1 MNRTSSKRAPGPDT
15 AATAAPTRQCT
26 PDGSDANDDRV
37 SALVAPLGG
46 SIHSP
51 EQQSVGYMLCQG
63 HNSEYLANYISE
75 IALWLDMFDSQ
86 RAFGVQVPLLARSTP
101 ALILELYQ
109 EAIRLVGS
117 LLEIRD
123 PSVVPICT
131 ILCVMEMMSVS
142 AQDLCGALISD
153 GTQST
158 LVPLSQLAPSV
169 AIGNPQGV
177 ATLFCASKDPDMY
190 ANYAVYL
197 CSKACGLIASR
208 TQFSELGK
216 TNGCDDSEY
225 TDQWLRLW
233 AELQRCIDERPVD
246 ILPIQVV
253 EASESSPSPH
263 IISSL
268 GCYFINSTLP
278 YSMSIAFRHSAFS
291 RTARSSERSSR
302 LASLPRQAHM
312 WHLADKPHQGCL
324 NNAIQS
330 LWLAGHLMSHPVEHK
345 VVVELIRYIEA
356 TTGWGTSCR
365 IPDLKVALGFSVE

>member
-123 PSVVPICT
+123 PSVVPIRT

-158 LVPLSQLAPSV
+158 LVPLCQLAPSV
-169 AIGNPQGV
+169 AIDNPQGV
-177 ATLFCASKDPDMY
+177 ATLFCTSKDPDMY

-197 CSKACGLIASR
+197 CSKVCDLIASR
-208 TQFSELGK
+208 TQFIELGK

-225 TDQWLRLW
+225 TDQWLR
-233 AELQRCIDERPVD
+233 
-246 ILPIQVV
+246 ILPLAEQRDLPNGQVGSQV
-253 EASESSPSPH
+253 YHAKR
-263 IISSL
+263 ICGISQT
-268 GCYFINSTLP
+268 N
-278 YSMSIAFRHSAFS
+278 
-291 RTARSSERSSR
+291 
-302 LASLPRQAHM
+302 
-312 WHLADKPHQGCL
+312 PHQGCL

-345 VVVELIRYIEA
+345 VVVELIRDIEA
-356 TTGWGTSCR
+356 TTGWGTSWR
-365 IPDLKVALGFSVE
+365 IPDLKVALGFGVE

>member
-158 LVPLSQLAPSV
+158 LVPLCQLAPSV
-169 AIGNPQGV
+169 AIDNPQGV
-177 ATLFCASKDPDMY
+177 ATLFCTSKDPDMY

-197 CSKACGLIASR
+197 CSKRDLPNGQVGSQVYHAKRICGIS
-208 TQFSELGK
+208 Q
-216 TNGCDDSEY
+216 TN
-225 TDQWLRLW
+225 
-233 AELQRCIDERPVD
+233 
-246 ILPIQVV
+246 
-253 EASESSPSPH
+253 
-263 IISSL
+263 
-268 GCYFINSTLP
+268 
-278 YSMSIAFRHSAFS
+278 
-291 RTARSSERSSR
+291 
-302 LASLPRQAHM
+302 
-312 WHLADKPHQGCL
+312 PHQGCL

-345 VVVELIRYIEA
+345 VVVELIRDIEA
-356 TTGWGTSCR
+356 TTGWGTSWR
-365 IPDLKVALGFSVE
+365 IPDLKVALGFGVE